1 MNSCI
6 YYVSDCEEESRF
18 LVIHLYLLYSEG
30 LVKRPLTHEN
40 EFVCR
45 NEDKVS
51 YVHEQEMVKIFALIE
66 IPYFFKLCSLIAGNP
81 SV

>member
-1 MNSCI
+1 MNSWIC
-6 YYVSDCEEESRF
+6 YVSDCEEESRF
-18 LVIHLYLLYSEG
+18 LVIHLYRLYSEG

-45 NEDKVS
+45 NDDKVS
-51 YVHEQEMVKIFALIE
+51 YVHEQEMVKIFALIG

-81 SV
+81 LV

>member
-1 MNSCI
+1 MFLT
-6 YYVSDCEEESRF
+6 EEENRF

-30 LVKRPLTHEN
+30 LMKRPLTHEN
-40 EFVCR
+40 GFVCR

-51 YVHEQEMVKIFALIE
+51 YVYEQEMVNIFALIE

>member
-1 MNSCI
+1 MFLT
-6 YYVSDCEEESRF
+6 EEENRF

-30 LVKRPLTHEN
+30 LMKRPLTHEN
-40 EFVCR
+40 GFVCR

-51 YVHEQEMVKIFALIE
+51 YVYEQEMVNIFALIE

-81 SV
+81 LV

>member
-1 MNSCI
+1 M
-6 YYVSDCEEESRF
+6 
-18 LVIHLYLLYSEG
+18 
-30 LVKRPLTHEN
+30 KRPLTHEN

-81 SV
+81 LV